1 MEPFIVFFDDHCVLC
16 SRSVRF
22 IHRHDRKDRFR
33 FASIGSAEYVRMV
46 DKNPRLAHM
55 LPQKQMKDHEKSDQ
69 SAVPGSVI
77 LHEHGRV
84 YERSTAALR
93 IAARLRF
100 PVCLL
105 TVGFILPPFIRNAI
119 YDWIARNRY
128 RWFGKRETCFLPEG
142 SLRHKF
148 L

>member
-1 MEPFIVFFDDHCVLC
+1 MYLVQTKRLLYCCTSMEPFIVYFDDHCVLC

-33 FASIGSAEYVRMV
+33 FASIDPVVARREER
-46 DKNPRLAHM
+46 
-55 LPQKQMKDHEKSDQ
+55 SDQ

-77 LHEHGRV
+77 LYENGRV

-100 PVCLL
+100 PVFLL

-128 RWFGKRETCFLPEG
+128 RWFGKRETCFLPDG